1 MEHDVYLLRIL
12 CIYILIFTVFTALS
26 YHIYTI
32 QITKHN
38 NYYRKAKS
46 LYTSKKTRIGSRG
59 SVYDYHGNPLIG
71 NLACKDILADL
82 TLISPDKN
90 IRNVII
96 RKLGIILD
104 IDTQILQRRFASDA
118 REVVIKN
125 KVDMDLAE
133 RVSKLKIRGIRL
145 VDNQKRY
152 YPKGQLAA
160 NILGIT
166 TSKNEG
172 IYGLELVLNDELK
185 PHQLTQVYERDR
197 KGRMVHY
204 NPVKSAKIVD
214 GNDVYLTID
223 EPIQHIMESE
233 LENMVIEFE
242 PRYAYSIMINPKTGA
257 ILALAQFPSFDPNDR
272 SDIDIEN
279 CTNHFITD
287 IYDPGSTM
295 KCLAVA
301 GAIDYGIVNLNTE
314 FDCEDGYWYYGGYPL
329 RDSGHRYDQL
339 SVTEIIQKSS
349 NIGTAKI
356 ALKMGENRLYQTLKR
371 FGFGTKTGIELKNE
385 SPGIL
390 RNLTDWDK
398 LSITR
403 FPIGQ
408 GISVTPL
415 QMIQAY
421 SGLANSGTIMQPYLI
436 DRIINART
444 GLVQKT
450 EPKVKHLA
458 IRPYAARQIIHAMIT
473 VTEEGG
479 TATKAAVEGY
489 TVAGK
494 TGTSQKLIDGS
505 YAGHDK
511 YVASFIG
518 FVPAHDPAFVL
529 IVVADEPSKKS
540 YYGGTVA
547 GPTFSRIASQTLRY
561 LHVPPQHQAE
571 KKNEDNEK
579 LAIR

>member
-1 MEHDVYLLRIL
+1 MEHGVYLLRII
-12 CIYILIFTVFTALS
+12 CIYALIFVVFSALS

-32 QITKHN
+32 QITNHSS
-38 NYYRKAKS
+38 YYKKAKS

-82 TLISPDKN
+82 TLIPHDKSLKN
-90 IRNVII
+90 LII
-96 RKLGIILD
+96 KKLGIILD
-104 IDTQILQRRFASDA
+104 IDQQVLERRINSNAH
-118 REVVIKN
+118 EVVIKN
-125 KVDMDLAE
+125 KVDMELAS
-133 RVSKLKIRGIRL
+133 RIGKLKIQGIRL

-166 TSKNEG
+166 NSRNDG
-172 IYGLELVLNDELK
+172 IYGLERVLNDELK
-185 PHQLTQVYERDR
+185 SRRLTQIYERDR
-197 KGRMVHY
+197 KGQMVHY
-204 NPVKSAKIVD
+204 NPARSAKIVD

-223 EPIQHIMESE
+223 EPIQHIVESE
-233 LENMVIEFE
+233 LEKMIIEFA
-242 PRYAYSIMINPKTGA
+242 PRYAYSIMMNPKTGA
-257 ILALAQFPSFDPNDR
+257 ILALAQYPSFDPNDR
-272 SDIDIEN
+272 NDITIEN

-295 KCLAVA
+295 KCLAIG
-301 GAIDYGIVNLNTE
+301 GAIDYGIVSLDTE

-329 RDSGHRYDQL
+329 RDSGHRYGQL
-339 SVTEIIQKSS
+339 SVAEIIQKSS

-356 ALKMGENRLYQTLKR
+356 ALRMGKNRLYQTLKR
-371 FGFGTKTGIELKNE
+371 FGFGTKTGIELQNE
-385 SPGIL
+385 SSGIL
-390 RNLTDWDK
+390 RDIANWDK

-421 SGLANSGTIMQPYLI
+421 SGLANSGNVMQPYLI

-444 GLVQKT
+444 GQIQKT
-450 EPKVKHLA
+450 EPKIKHLA
-458 IRPYAARQIIHAMIT
+458 IRPNAARQIVHAMTT
-473 VTEEGG
+473 VTTEGG
-479 TATKAAVEGY
+479 TATKAAVDGY
-489 TVAGK
+489 VVAGK

-505 YAGHDK
+505 YSGHDK

-540 YYGGTVA
+540 YYGGAVT

-561 LHVPPQHQAE
+561 LHVPPLHHVE
-571 KKNEDNEK
+571 KKLRMTKN
-579 LAIR
+579 L

>member
-1 MEHDVYLLRIL
+1 MEHGVYLLRIL
-12 CIYILIFTVFTALS
+12 CIYALIFVGFTALS

-32 QITKHN
+32 QITNHSS
-38 NYYRKAKS
+38 YYKKAKS

-82 TLISPDKN
+82 TLIPNDEN
-90 IRNVII
+90 LRNLII

-104 IDTQILQRRFASDA
+104 IDPQILDRRINSNAH
-118 REVVIKN
+118 EVVIKN
-125 KVDMDLAE
+125 KVDMEMAS
-133 RVSKLKIRGIRL
+133 RIGKLKIQGIRL

-160 NILGIT
+160 NILGMT
-166 TSKNEG
+166 NSKNEG

-185 PHQLTQVYERDR
+185 SRRLTQVYERDR
-197 KGRMVHY
+197 KGQMVHY
-204 NPVKSAKIVD
+204 NPVRSAKIVD
-214 GNDVYLTID
+214 GNDVYLTLD
-223 EPIQHIMESE
+223 EPIQHIVESE
-233 LENMVIEFE
+233 LEKMIIEFE

-257 ILALAQFPSFDPNDR
+257 ILALAQYPSFDPNDR
-272 SDIDIEN
+272 NDINIEN

-295 KCLAVA
+295 KCLAIG
-301 GAIDYGIVNLNTE
+301 GAIDYGIVSLETE
-314 FDCEDGYWYYGGYPL
+314 FDCENGYWYYGGYPL
-329 RDSGHRYDQL
+329 RDSGHSYDRL
-339 SVTEIIQKSS
+339 NVAEIIQKSS

-356 ALKMGENRLYQTLKR
+356 ALRMGKNRLYQTLKR
-371 FGFGTKTGIELKNE
+371 FGFGTKTGIELQNE
-385 SPGIL
+385 SSGIL
-390 RNLTDWDK
+390 RNIVNWDK

-436 DRIINART
+436 DRIVNART
-444 GLVQKT
+444 GHVKKT
-450 EPKVKHLA
+450 EPKVKHVA
-458 IRPYAARQIIHAMIT
+458 IRPNAARQMVHAMT
-473 VTEEGG
+473 AVTTEGG
-479 TATKAAVEGY
+479 TATKAAVDGY
-489 TVAGK
+489 AVAGK

-505 YAGHDK
+505 YSGHDK

-547 GPTFSRIASQTLRY
+547 GPTFSQIASQTLRY
-561 LHVPPQHQAE
+561 LHVSPLHQVE
-571 KKNEDNEK
+571 KKIEDNEK
-579 LAIR
+579 FVIR